1 MLRQT
6 LEKSR
11 VGESRVESILWQI
24 LEVLH
29 FINIF
34 SNQTNIQMILKL
46 AHTKLDIFKISKQV
60 VLSIYKLTQKFP
72 NEEKFAMTS
81 QIRRAVTSVHLNIAE
96 GSARKTA
103 KEKCRFY
110 EISRSSLVEVDTILD
125 LAFDLQFIDNE
136 DVKALEDNI
145 VRCFQMLSGMIDYNS
160 KIANEK

>member
-6 LEKSR
+6 LENRECK
-11 VGESRVESILWQI
+11 VYCGKY
-24 LEVLH
+24 
-29 FINIF
+29 FKCPIF
-34 SNQTNIQMILKL
+34 LTKQNIQMILKL
-46 AHTKLDIFKISKQV
+46 AHTKLDIFKVSKQV

-72 NEEKFAMTS
+72 TDEKFAMTS

-110 EISRSSLVEVDTILD
+110 EISRSSLVEVDAIID

-136 DVKALEDNI
+136 DIKILEDDLI
-145 VRCFQMLSGMIDYNS
+145 RCFQMLSGMIDYNS